1 MVPTDDDLTTV
12 ATFTNT
18 AEAQLARERLENEGV
33 VAFVIEGV
41 TGGTMPYLMQGG
53 GVHLQ
58 VRNEDLE
65 KAKEILGP
73 V

>member
-65 KAKEILGP
+65 KAREILGP
-73 V
+73 E

>member
-1 MVPTDDDLTTV
+1 MAPTEDDLATA
-12 ATFTNT
+12 ATFNNT
-18 AEAQLARERLENEGV
+18 AEAELARERLENEGI
-33 VAFVIEGV
+33 VAFVLEGV

-53 GVHLQ
+53 GVHVQ